1 MNQKL
6 YCPFCADER
15 EIIIKTVNESYPVKG
30 EDIEITAN
38 VSICTACGNEI
49 WNEDLDT
56 QNLKNAFDVFR
67 SKHGLLTPKQ
77 IKGIRDKYGIS
88 QTTFARA
95 LGLGEKTITRYERGS
110 LQDRA
115 HNGLISLAD
124 KPDAFK
130 HLVELNKELLSESE
144 FHMLIERLGAFRI
157 KTIER
162 TPSDGTVNY
171 TNRSQYV
178 YNVFPN
184 YFGGLNNAG

>member
-1 MNQKL
+1 MGIKM
-6 YCPFCADER
+6 YCPICADER
-15 EIIIKTVNESYPVKG
+15 EIIIKKVEETYPVKG
-30 EDIEITAN
+30 EEVTITAS
-38 VSICTACGNEI
+38 VSFCTACGNEI

-56 QNLKNAFDVFR
+56 QNLKIAFDTFR
-67 SKHGLLTPKQ
+67 SRHGLLTSKR
-77 IKGIRDKYGIS
+77 IKEIRDKYGIS
-88 QTTFARA
+88 QATFARA

-115 HNGLISLAD
+115 QNGLISLAD

-130 HLVELNKELLSESE
+130 HLVELNKELLTESE
-144 FHMLIERLGAFRI
+144 FNMINERLDAFRV

-178 YNVFPN
+178 YIVYPN